1 MKEPNAQATAPAH
14 GSHGLNQG
22 KSASPKSAHETQTQ
36 QEKCPQVTLLLSPGF
51 LPSAGAVLQPVLQ
64 THPGPP
70 KAFLL
75 LASNIYTVHFI
86 SRVNGVPISGCKR

>member
-36 QEKCPQVTLLLSPGF
+36 QEMSPGHPAPLTWF
-51 LPSAGAVLQPVLQ
+51 FALCWASSPACAPNTPRASQGISAA
-64 THPGPP
+64 
-70 KAFLL
+70 
-75 LASNIYTVHFI
+75 
-86 SRVNGVPISGCKR
+86 CKQHLYSSIRHQG